1 MSKPDLVQ
9 AYRETDYHFA
19 ERVLTI
25 NKPSTATATLLKPF
39 APKGG
44 LFITACN
51 PMGKVVDS
59 VSNKLANNALEK
71 DLLSQGLTVI
81 AGYGEGTN
89 EDTGEKHK
97 EDSFFAY
104 PVDRQT
110 SLDLCIKYE
119 QNAVVYVDSNG
130 LPSLKFHP
138 AFENQ

>member
-1 MSKPDLVQ
+1 MSKPDLIQ

-25 NKPSTATATLLKPF
+25 NKPSAATAMLLNPF

-44 LFITACN
+44 VFITACN
-51 PMGKVVDS
+51 PMGEEVDDDD
-59 VSNKLANNALEK
+59 NELANIKLKE

-89 EDTGEKHK
+89 KATGEKHK

-104 PVDRQT
+104 PIDEKT

-138 AFENQ
+138 EFRNQ

>member
-1 MSKPDLVQ
+1 MSKPDLIQ

-19 ERVLTI
+19 EIVLTI
-25 NKPSTATATLLKPF
+25 NKPSTATATLLKPV

-44 LFITACN
+44 VFITACN
-51 PMGKVVDS
+51 PMGKVVDADD
-59 VSNKLANNALEK
+59 NELANNALEK
-71 DLLSQGLTVI
+71 DLLSQGLTAI

-89 EDTGEKHK
+89 EENGEKHK

-104 PVDRQT
+104 PVDAKT
-110 SLDLCIKYE
+110 SLNLCVKYE
-119 QNAVVYVDSNG
+119 QNAVVCVDSNG